1 MGRIVKDIYIDNKKK
16 STLFDTGAVTSYIKR
31 SSLPKNIICISDRSI
46 TVKMG
51 GKIQKTKDTCL
62 LKGKIDGKTFTFRA
76 YVIDSIGQVKDNGKS
91 VIDLDILIGS
101 TVMEEWDIGL
111 SPKTQEID
119 LSGLDKREFISF

>member
-1 MGRIVKDIYIDNKKK
+1 M
-16 STLFDTGAVTSYIKR
+16 SF
-31 SSLPKNIICISDRSI
+31 SLIW
-46 TVKMG
+46 
-51 GKIQKTKDTCL
+51 KT